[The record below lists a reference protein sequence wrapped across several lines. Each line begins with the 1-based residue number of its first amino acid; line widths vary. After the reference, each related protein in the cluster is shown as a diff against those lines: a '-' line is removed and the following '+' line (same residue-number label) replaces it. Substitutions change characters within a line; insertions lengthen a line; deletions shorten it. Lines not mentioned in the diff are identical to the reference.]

1 MPKNNKL
8 PLVTQDNADEFL
20 QKLKNKD
27 ESCYKEIIKLIL
39 QYKDENINT
48 ETLANKTEEVLNKY
62 PELLEEALLFIDYK
76 KINTLNFRK
85 NINKNNSNNNIQNNS
100 NNNIN
105 QNNIENTQ
113 INQKKENRQQNQT
126 LSPKSYDKYSSISR
140 HHYRHD
146 MNQLAPKIQS
156 SPDFVFFAGL
166 KEIFSPEIYK
176 IIIKILYLYIE
187 GIISQY
193 EFTVLITPYFNQQ
206 HQQEL
211 LEFFKT
217 LSNSKILN
225 RRQHAIFDRPMCE
238 IDFSKTRKI
247 SGYYELPKE
256 YPILI
261 SSGRTEFENSI
272 FNDRLITIPTGS
284 EDDKNP
290 MKKNHY
296 EENLFAFEDKRY
308 EIDMQIEIFQYAV
321 NKLNKLNDKLN
332 DCTIKASDLNEE
344 LLTKELGKNVV
355 RLIVRYYRDY
365 GPKVIQGLIDT
376 PKQVI
381 SVIILRFNNRI
392 QEAKA
397 QKEDEEKSI
406 KTHFD
411 RIYAKSFDYRS
422 FKFKNFDKRNNNAR
436 AFLREIVN
444 RKKDKLTTTNI
455 NVLKGG
461 NDNSE
466 FFTTLNLK
474 YVKENILKRTK
485 DLSSLILLGNIDVNS
500 IRKKLPEIKII
511 FENLEILKFTI
522 GIIYYQIFNISNIDT
537 DKIVEYFNP
546 LFFYF
551 FGLDLSGLVDNLK
564 NNSNFVNDKNNNY
577 SNVID
582 MIKNRQALSDEDYS
596 KFYQL
601 DKLAKSIKEV
611 NIEEEIKKNSNINK
625 EEDKDIPIEQISLS
639 QSLHSQDNGKTFKDI
654 ICFNQN
660 QDKKNNNDIDI
671 TKILFYPPKEEGDI
685 IFYANEQC
693 FIFLRYIFC
702 IYERLNK
709 LNEYSFQN
717 EDQLLNNTNNNNNNN
732 NSNNNNNNNKTNE
745 NNNESNN
752 NNVNNSSEKKI
763 NENNDEKEE
772 KEKKSERI
780 NSRNSDSPES
790 LVFKNFIIIYK
801 ALLLKKIENS
811 TLYEELCRDILGN
824 ESYFLFNMDK
834 LISSLI
840 KVISTIITDNLSK
853 DVLNLFK
860 FEINRKTAPNEK
872 LYFAN
877 YIQLLDNNSINNFR
891 ILINPKISVMTIHL
905 MEVPIEPNK
914 KDYYAQFKEFVNKT
928 LQASYTKIY
937 EYNQSIDDPFNVY
950 LRRNISMTKNI
961 RTKENPDL
969 VSNNLL
975 FRFDYATKKLQY
987 LKSDYDIMFYKTGEI
1002 NKKKRMA
1009 TKIKKNMLFLSWV
1022 NKENK

>member
-1 MPKNNKL
+1 MLKFSEEETLSKLKTLLEQCPILIFELNKIMPKNNKMPIL
-8 PLVTQDNADEFL
+8 NQKNADEFFE
-20 QKLKNKD
+20 KLKNKD
-27 ESCYKEIIKLIL
+27 EYVYKEFIKLIIE
-39 QYKDENINT
+39 YKKENINI
-48 ETLANKTEEVLNKY
+48 ETLTNKVEALLNKY
-62 PELLEEALLFIDYK
+62 PELLEEAMLFIDHK
-76 KINTLNFRK
+76 KLNAINYRK
-85 NINKNNSNNNIQNNS
+85 NIINKTNINNNYNINNTQ

-105 QNNIENTQ
+105 YQGNFENNQQNI
-113 INQKKENRQQNQT
+113 KKEN
-126 LSPKSYDKYSSISR
+126 
-140 HHYRHD
+140 
-146 MNQLAPKIQS
+146 KIQNKNINS
-156 SPDFVFFAGL
+156 SPIIEKAQANKYNYHQDINKIPTKIQYSIDYMFFNGL
-166 KEIFSPEIYK
+166 KDLFPPEIYK
-176 IIIKILYLYIE
+176 ILIKILYLYVE

-193 EFTVLITPYFNQQ
+193 EFSVLITPYFDNPDQKQ
-206 HQQEL
+206 F
-211 LEFFKT
+211 LEFFISLT
-217 LSNSKILN
+217 NSKILN
-225 RRQHAIFDRPMCE
+225 RRQHAVFDRPMCE

-261 SSGRTEFENSI
+261 SSGRTDFENNI

-296 EENLFAFEDKRY
+296 EESLFAFEDKRY
-308 EIDMQIEIFQYAV
+308 EFDMQIEIFQYAIY
-321 NKLNKLNDKLN
+321 KLNKLKEKLN
-332 DCTIKASDLNEE
+332 EGTIKENELNED
-344 LLTKELGKNVV
+344 LFKKELGNNVN
-355 RLIVRYYRDY
+355 RLIFRYYRDY
-365 GPKVIQGLIDT
+365 GPTLLNNFLEKPVGVID
-376 PKQVI
+376 
-381 SVIILRFNNRI
+381 ILTERFHKRI
-392 QEAKA
+392 EEFKKK
-397 QKEDEEKSI
+397 KEEEEKTI
-406 KTHFD
+406 KSHFD

-422 FKFKNFDKRNNNAR
+422 FKFKNFDKKNNNAK
-436 AFLREIVN
+436 AFLREIAN

-474 YVKENILKRTK
+474 YIKENILKKTK
-485 DLSSLILLGNIDVNS
+485 DLSSLILLSNIDINT

-511 FENLEILKFTI
+511 FENVEILKFTI
-522 GIIYYQIFNISNIDT
+522 SIIYYQIFNISNIDT
-537 DKIVEYFNP
+537 DKLVEYFNP

-551 FGLDLSGLVDNLK
+551 FGIDLTGLVDNLK

-577 SNVID
+577 SNVIES
-582 MIKNRQALSDEDYS
+582 IKNRQVLSDEDYS

-611 NIEEEIKKNSNINK
+611 NIEEEIKKNSEIKK
-625 EEDKDIPIEQISLS
+625 EDDKDIEQISLS

-654 ICFNQN
+654 ISFNQN
-660 QDKKNNNDIDI
+660 KNKDNNEIDL

-709 LNEYSFQN
+709 LNEYSFKN
-717 EDQLLNNTNNNNNNN
+717 AENLLNINNKDGKSGEEKAMIIEKN
-732 NSNNNNNNNKTNE
+732 NSK
-745 NNNESNN
+745 
-752 NNVNNSSEKKI
+752 
-763 NENNDEKEE
+763 DG
-772 KEKKSERI
+772 
-780 NSRNSDSPES
+780 DSVES
-790 LVFKNFIIIYK
+790 LIFKNFIIVYK

-811 TLYEELCRDILGN
+811 TVYEELCRDILGN
-824 ESYFLFNMDK
+824 EAYFLFNMDK

-840 KVISTIITDNLSK
+840 KSITIILGDNLSK

-891 ILINPKISVMTIHL
+891 ILINPKIYVMTIHL

-928 LQASYTKIY
+928 LQASYTKLY
-937 EYNQSIDDPFNVY
+937 EYNQSSDDPFNVY
-950 LRRNISMTKNI
+950 LRRNINLMENT
-961 RTKENPDL
+961 RTKANADL

-1002 NKKKRMA
+1002 NKKKRMM
-1009 TKIKKNMLFLSWV
+1009 TKLRKNMTFLSWI

>member
-1 MPKNNKL
+1 MPKNSKL
-8 PLVTQDNADEFL
+8 PPVTQENSDDFF
-20 QKLKNKD
+20 QKLKDRD
-27 ESCYKEIIKLIL
+27 EDCYKEVIKLLIQL
-39 QYKDENINT
+39 KKEEIT
-48 ETLANKTEEVLNKY
+48 VEVLTNKIEEILNQY
-62 PELLEEALLFIDYK
+62 PELLEEILLFIDSK
-76 KINTLNFRK
+76 RINTLNYRK
-85 NINKNNSNNNIQNNS
+85 NLINKNNSNNSIQNNI
-100 NNNIN
+100 NNNVN
-105 QNNIENTQ
+105 QNNIENNKPTQ
-113 INQKKENRQQNQT
+113 KSEARQQNQNI
-126 LSPKSYDKYSSISR
+126 SPKIYDKYSSINR
-140 HHYRHD
+140 HNYRND
-146 MNQLAPKIQS
+146 MNQLAPKMHS
-156 SPDFVFFAGL
+156 SPECVFFSGL

-176 IIIKILYLYIE
+176 TLIKILHLYIE

-206 HQQEL
+206 QKEL
-211 LEFFKT
+211 LDFFKT
-217 LSNSKILN
+217 LTNSKILN

-296 EENLFAFEDKRY
+296 EESLFSFEDKRY
-308 EIDMQIEIFQYAV
+308 EFDMQIEIFQYAV
-321 NKLNKLNDKLN
+321 NKFTKFNEKIN
-332 DCTIKASDLNEE
+332 DCIIKKDDLTREILN
-344 LLTKELGKNVV
+344 KELGKNVI
-355 RLIVRYYRDY
+355 RLVERYYRDY
-365 GPKVIQGLIDT
+365 GSKVIQGIIDN
-376 PKQVI
+376 PK
-381 SVIILRFNNRI
+381 SVINVILTRFNKRI
-392 QEAKA
+392 QEAKK
-397 QKEDEEKSI
+397 QKEEEEKTI
-406 KTHFD
+406 KSHFD
-411 RIYAKSFDYRS
+411 RIYVKSFDYRS
-422 FKFKNFDKRNNNAR
+422 FKFKNFDKRNNNQR

-474 YVKENILKRTK
+474 YGKDNILKKTK

-537 DKIVEYFNP
+537 EKIVEYFNP

-564 NNSNFVNDKNNNY
+564 HNSNFVNDKNNNY
-577 SNVID
+577 SNVIE

-611 NIEEEIKKNSNINK
+611 NVEEEIKKNCNIKK
-625 EEDKDIPIEQISLS
+625 EEDKNIEQLSLS
-639 QSLHSQDNGKTFKDI
+639 QSYSSQDNGKTFKDI

-660 QDKKNNNDIDI
+660 QGKKNNEIDI

-685 IFYANEQC
+685 IFYANENC
-693 FIFLRYIFC
+693 FTFLRYIFC

-717 EDQLLNNTNNNNNNN
+717 ENQLININNNNTNNA
-732 NSNNNNNNNKTNE
+732 NK
-745 NNNESNN
+745 ESNN
-752 NNVNNSSEKKI
+752 NT
-763 NENNDEKEE
+763 NENKNSIDDNEL
-772 KEKKSERI
+772 KEKKNEKFNNRS
-780 NSRNSDSPES
+780 SDSPES
-790 LVFKNFIIIYK
+790 LVFKNFVIVYK

-811 TLYEELCRDILGN
+811 NVYEELCRDILGN
-824 ESYFLFNMDK
+824 EAYFLFNMDK
-834 LISSLI
+834 LINSLI
-840 KVISTIITDNLSK
+840 KILSTIINDNLSK
-853 DVLNLFK
+853 DILNLFK
-860 FEINRKTAPNEK
+860 FEISRKTAPNEK

-937 EYNQSIDDPFNVY
+937 NYNQSIDDPFNVY
-950 LRRNISMTKNI
+950 LRRNINVTKNT

-1002 NKKKRMA
+1002 NKKKRIS
-1009 TKIKKNMLFLSWV
+1009 TKIKKNMIFLAWV

>member
-1 MPKNNKL
+1 MIKYSEEETLSKLKNLFSECPLLLFELNKIMPKNNKL
-8 PLVTQDNADEFL
+8 PVVNQKNSDEFL
-20 QKLKNKD
+20 EKLKNKD
-27 ESCYKEIIKLIL
+27 EYTYKEFIKLIIE
-39 QYKDENINT
+39 YRDENINI
-48 ETLANKTEEVLNKY
+48 ETLTNKVEAILNKY
-62 PELLEEALLFIDYK
+62 PDLLEEAFLFIDHK
-76 KINTLNFRK
+76 KLNTFNFRK
-85 NINKNNSNNNIQNNS
+85 NLINKT

-105 QNNIENTQ
+105 QNIQGNNTIYQSNIDN
-113 INQKKENRQQNQT
+113 NQTIPKKENKQQNHN
-126 LSPKSYDKYSSISR
+126 LNSSPNIEKHQMNKF
-140 HHYRHD
+140 HYQQD
-146 MNQLAPKIQS
+146 INKIPPKMQS
-156 SPDFVFFAGL
+156 SLDYMFFNGL
-166 KEIFSPEIYK
+166 KQLFSPDIYK
-176 IIIKILYLYIE
+176 ILIKILFLYIE

-193 EFTVLITPYFNQQ
+193 EFSILISPYFDKPDHKQF
-206 HQQEL
+206 
-211 LEFFKT
+211 LEYFISLT
-217 LSNSKILN
+217 NSRILN

-261 SSGRTEFENSI
+261 SSGRTDFENSI

-296 EENLFAFEDKRY
+296 EESLFAFEDKRY
-308 EIDMQIEIFQYAV
+308 EFDMQIEIFQYAIF
-321 NKLNKLNDKLN
+321 KLNKLKEKLN
-332 DCTIKASDLNEE
+332 EGIIKENELSEE
-344 LLTKELGKNVV
+344 LFKKELGNNVN
-355 RLIVRYYRDY
+355 RLIFRYYRDY
-365 GPKVIQGLIDT
+365 GPTLLNNFMEKPVGVID
-376 PKQVI
+376 
-381 SVIILRFNNRI
+381 ILTERFHKRI
-392 QEAKA
+392 EEFKKK
-397 QKEDEEKSI
+397 KEEEEKTI
-406 KTHFD
+406 KSHFD

-422 FKFKNFDKRNNNAR
+422 FKFKNFDKKNNNAK
-436 AFLREIVN
+436 AFLREIAN

-474 YVKENILKRTK
+474 YIKENILKKTK
-485 DLSSLILLGNIDVNS
+485 DLSSLILLGNIDINT

-511 FENLEILKFTI
+511 FENVEILKFTI
-522 GIIYYQIFNISNIDT
+522 SIIYYQIFNISNIDT
-537 DKIVEYFNP
+537 DKLVEYFNP

-551 FGLDLSGLVDNLK
+551 FGLDLTGLVDNLK

-577 SNVID
+577 SNVIEN
-582 MIKNRQALSDEDYS
+582 IKNRQILSDEDYS

-601 DKLAKSIKEV
+601 DKLAKSIKEI
-611 NIEEEIKKNSNINK
+611 NIEEAIKSNKEIKDN
-625 EEDKDIPIEQISLS
+625 EEKDIEQISLS

-654 ICFNQN
+654 ISFNETK
-660 QDKKNNNDIDI
+660 DKSNNEIDM
-671 TKILFYPPKEEGDI
+671 TKILFYPPKDEEDI
-685 IFYANEQC
+685 IFYSNEQC

-717 EDQLLNNTNNNNNNN
+717 AESLLNIDNI
-732 NSNNNNNNNKTNE
+732 NSDKKDKNE
-745 NNNESNN
+745 
-752 NNVNNSSEKKI
+752 EKAMIIEKI
-763 NENNDEKEE
+763 NSKDG
-772 KEKKSERI
+772 
-780 NSRNSDSPES
+780 DAVES

-801 ALLLKKIENS
+801 ALLLKKIENA
-811 TLYEELCRDILGN
+811 TVYEELCRDILGN

-840 KVISTIITDNLSK
+840 RVMSTILSDNLSK

-891 ILINPKISVMTIHL
+891 ILINPKIYVMTIHL

-928 LQASYTKIY
+928 LQASYTKLY
-937 EYNQSIDDPFNVY
+937 EYNQSSDDPFNVY
-950 LRRNISMTKNI
+950 LRRNISLMKNI
-961 RTKENPDL
+961 RTKSNADF

-975 FRFDYATKKLQY
+975 FRFDYATKQLQY
-987 LKSDYDIMFYKTGEI
+987 LKSDYDLMFYNNGEI
-1002 NKKKRMA
+1002 NKKRRII
-1009 TKIKKNMLFLSWV
+1009 TKIRKNIIFMSWV